1 MGAAGGGQAAPWP
14 RSRAHTHLSGPGRT
28 FLQAAMH
35 PFQSWTLLVA
45 GLAVEAAGMGERVN
59 QMAPHGS
66 FLLRCFWS
74 LCSSLHTLRWEEIQ
88 GTILRAPEEREEET
102 QGGGPGPPAPIPRSP
117 EKRTHS
123 KKLLPIFRQIPLER
137 SPVCWGRASMRW
149 TLHSLFSVERTQLY
163 Y

>member
-102 QGGGPGPPAPIPRSP
+102 QGGAQDRLLLSPAVQRKGPTQRS
-117 EKRTHS
+117 
-123 KKLLPIFRQIPLER
+123 
-137 SPVCWGRASMRW
+137 CC
-149 TLHSLFSVERTQLY
+149 LFLDKFL
-163 Y
+163 

>member
-35 PFQSWTLLVA
+35 PFQSWTLLTA

-74 LCSSLHTLRWEEIQ
+74 LCSSLPH
-88 GTILRAPEEREEET
+88 PEMGGNPGNHPKSPRGEGGRDPR
-102 QGGGPGPPAPIPRSP
+102 GGPGPPASIPPQSR
-117 EKRTHS
+117 EKD
-123 KKLLPIFRQIPLER
+123 PLKG
-137 SPVCWGRASMRW
+137 SCC
-149 TLHSLFSVERTQLY
+149 LFLDKFL
-163 Y
+163 